1 MQNCVQCFHQHE
13 TAAIEK
19 RMLQAENEA
28 LKNRI
33 LLLERGVL
41 QIEASF
47 NELLAKAAGQ
57 SDATSTTTPTPATA
71 AAPTTSL
78 TYFQPPPTSFAFP
91 YPHPHPHSHPL
102 EPQPSSLAPPPP
114 PPPPPPKQ
122 LKPPKKPPKSKQTEP
137 VTFPCL
143 HGCRASFKAKQLQL
157 NHEDENHCPNV
168 RVRFAREIAETNVIR
183 EPGEYGV
190 LRCPRCR
197 VFECIPSPSFV
208 AHAAECL
215 GVPPSPLTR
224 VAENGN
230 GVKQGGNGA
239 SSSGSGS
246 GSGIGSGKARRESMD
261 TIGIDIKKLD
271 KKPSESDKTSKAILL
286 ASKGKPD
293 NLKKEST
300 SSSKVNTVP
309 TSAKKTTTAK
319 TALVEIPITSATK
332 KQFLSPVK
340 RPDDGLEK
348 TVPCDEPS
356 CPFMFK
362 NKNQMQTHRWTFHGS
377 ECRVVFMNQ
386 IEDVFIRRGD
396 DGILRCPQCNQFE
409 TINGY
414 SLRDHAKKCDGSS
427 FSKPSI
433 ETKLAP
439 IEISEED
446 DEETIDDGES
456 TVDDPSEELNPPR
469 QQCRDCTSVFGTNEA
484 LWTHRNIIHNPSATV
499 TFASDTTPTTID
511 RNTKT
516 GNLECPKCG
525 YTDRNSTTFIQH
537 ASHCKPPQTTTAAS
551 YTRSKSPSKQPPP
564 LPHPLPKGAIPT
576 FFPDGSRNTEGY
588 ATWVDLIHTYFPST
602 HVPEL
607 IFDGKLKVNDFR
619 KWNRVPLVQMA
630 PVWDGSGM
638 VQVSC
643 LPAELHAKFVEKM
656 RVKRE
661 EEDDDEEKEE
671 EEGDV
676 GV

>member
-1 MQNCVQCFHQHE
+1 MQNCAQCFHQHE

-57 SDATSTTTPTPATA
+57 SDAISTTTPTPATAA

-102 EPQPSSLAPPPP
+102 EPQPSSLA
-114 PPPPPPKQ
+114 PPPPPKQ

-230 GVKQGGNGA
+230 GVKQGGSGA

-246 GSGIGSGKARRESMD
+246 GSGIGTGGGNGNARKKARRESMD
-261 TIGIDIKKLD
+261 TIGIDIKKFD
-271 KKPSESDKTSKAILL
+271 KKPSESDKTSMKKDAAIVISSSPVTSGKNVTP

-319 TALVEIPITSATK
+319 TALVEIPITPATK
-332 KQFLSPVK
+332 KQFLSPV
-340 RPDDGLEK
+340 
-348 TVPCDEPS
+348 
-356 CPFMFK
+356 
-362 NKNQMQTHRWTFHGS
+362 QMQTHRWTFHGS
-377 ECRVVFMNQ
+377 ECQ
-386 IEDVFIRRGD
+386 IVTMG
-396 DGILRCPQCNQFE
+396 
-409 TINGY
+409 
-414 SLRDHAKKCDGSS
+414 
-427 FSKPSI
+427 
-433 ETKLAP
+433 AP

-446 DEETIDDGES
+446 EEETIDDGES

-537 ASHCKPPQTTTAAS
+537 ASRCKPPHPTTAS

-656 RVKRE
+656 RVFWEKKVKRKRE